1 MGTSTEKAYFDF
13 LDAMTYF
20 NEEYI
25 STNTLLKMNGLA
37 TIIDEGIQKGEI
49 CADLKEIFDQLDKD

>member
-1 MGTSTEKAYFDF
+1 MN
-13 LDAMTYF
+13 YF

-49 CADLKEIFDQLDKD
+49 CVDLKEIFDQLDKD